1 MKAETLIYDTVRP
14 IIPIGSEKTVFFASV
29 TETSYEMFFYAFLNG
44 KPQQCYALA
53 EQNVLDE
60 NELDSAF
67 KEAVTIIRES
77 KLFRKEK
84 NNIVTFIV
92 DRSGVRMDIRYY
104 EKDVHMYR
112 IKKSGK
118 RKILYKGY

>member
-1 MKAETLIYDTVRP
+1 MKAETLIYEKVRT

-29 TETSYEMFFYAFLNG
+29 TETSYEMFFYAFLDG
-44 KPQQCYALA
+44 KPKQCYALA

-104 EKDVHMYR
+104 EKDAHMYR
-112 IKKSGK
+112 IKKEWK
-118 RKILYKGY
+118 EENIV